1 MSRDIVTRYGGY
13 ISSLDV
19 VGEGKGEGEG
29 GERVASGGVAGPRD
43 GAGGA
48 FLFSLGVL
56 VITTVT
62 GGGGGKL
69 SSSLSEAIVLLIL

>member
-19 VGEGKGEGEG
+19 DEGEG
-29 GERVASGGVAGPRD
+29 GDRVASGGVAGPRD
-43 GAGGA
+43 GGGGA

>member
-19 VGEGKGEGEG
+19 VGKGKGGD
-29 GERVASGGVAGPRD
+29 RVASGGVAGPRD
-43 GAGGA
+43 GGGGA